1 MGMQARKHV
10 WLLSALTV
18 MVVVSAYL
26 LFAQPAPEPPVAFN
40 AGGEPRETDAPAGS
54 VTTTESGPD
63 SAGGKAGATK
73 APSKEQPTN
82 TPSGQLN
89 AGSDD
94 FFANYR
100 YMREE
105 MRARQHEEL
114 LEVLASSEASAEA
127 VAEAKKKLDALE
139 DAASAEMQL
148 EELIKAE
155 GYADA
160 VVMQQSGRVN
170 VVVKAA
176 ELKPDQ
182 VLAIIHLVS
191 NHLNIP
197 GRNVTVS
204 FKP

>member
-1 MGMQARKHV
+1 MQDRKNV

-18 MVVVSAYL
+18 MVVVSAYML
-26 LFAQPAPEPPVAFN
+26 LAEPAPETPVAFN
-40 AGGEPRETDAPAGS
+40 AEDEPAKTDAPTGS
-54 VTTTESGPD
+54 VTTTEAGQDAASGK
-63 SAGGKAGATK
+63 GAGAKGQQTDPTAN
-73 APSKEQPTN
+73 APTALPT
-82 TPSGQLN
+82 

-114 LEVLASSEASAEA
+114 LGVLASSEASAEA

-155 GYADA
+155 GYPDA
-160 VVMQQSGRVN
+160 VVMQQNGRVN

-191 NHLNIP
+191 NHLNIS